1 MPKYVDKQLIL
12 QGYQQSGKAARLK
25 RESAFIDLQEIGHI
39 PMSETYSDEAYFKYI
54 GADLAALPSPEAAN
68 QYLTGVLNK
77 LALIDFK
84 RMSGNRNE
92 LFDSGLKQ
100 PLPYGDSVELI
111 YTQLKDDEGY
121 DSTKFVPTALSGGDL
136 VLSQRL
142 TLSSVTP
149 TTNNPDKRTIQVN
162 VPMITIMQALNSAI
176 TTGLSNGWPS
186 IFDEQLRRGWEKFK
200 FERFRYM
207 TSLLGGTPS
216 SNEWTTSTTT
226 FTENTG
232 SFEVAVNAI
241 TDSTTF
247 EKFLIQ
253 LYQKS
258 ADLEGSYST
267 GYNPAGIN
275 KIQLL
280 PNQKLILDSSLQ
292 AYWRDTN
299 AILFNSEYIDV
310 KRVFS
315 NVEFVKFLP
324 SKVKTEATQVYGII
338 YEQDGNDVP
347 IQHYPITNSIMR
359 YNQLWATN
367 VVSTMAD
374 HFWLISGI
382 DLSKNVVVFY
392 APA

>member
-1 MPKYVDKQLIL
+1 MPKYVDKQKIL
-12 QGYQQSGKAARLK
+12 QGYKQTGQSGRLK

-39 PMSETYSDEAYFKYI
+39 PMNETYSDENYFNYI
-54 GADLAALPSPEAAN
+54 GADLAALPSAEAAN

-84 RMSGNRNE
+84 RMSGNRNA

-100 PLPYGDSVELI
+100 PVPYGDSVELI
-111 YTQLKDDEGY
+111 YTQLKNDEGY

-142 TLSSVTP
+142 TLSSASSTS
-149 TTNNPDKRTIQVN
+149 NPDKRTIQVN
-162 VPMITIMQALNSAI
+162 VPMMTIIQALNGAI
-176 TTGLSNGWPS
+176 TTGLDNGWPS

-232 SFEVAVNAI
+232 SFEEAVNAI
-241 TDSTTF
+241 TDRTSF
-247 EKFLIQ
+247 EKFLVQ
-253 LYQKS
+253 LYTKS
-258 ADLEGSYST
+258 ADLEGSYDT
-267 GYNPAGIN
+267 KYNPAGIN

-299 AILFNSEYIDV
+299 AILYNSEYIDV
-310 KRVFS
+310 KRIFS
-315 NVEFVKFLP
+315 NVEFIKLP
-324 SKVKTEATQVYGII
+324 TSKVKSGSKKMYGYI

-367 VVSTMAD
+367 VVSTIAD

-382 DLSKNVVVFY
+382 DLSKNVVGFY

>member
-1 MPKYVDKQLIL
+1 MPKYVDKEKIL
-12 QGYQQSGKAARLK
+12 QGYKQTGQLGRLK
-25 RESAFIDLQEIGHI
+25 REAMFIDLQEIGHI
-39 PMSETYSDEAYFKYI
+39 PMNEIYTDEAYFKYI
-54 GADLAALPSPEAAN
+54 GEDVASLPSAELAN

-84 RMSGNRNE
+84 RMSGNRNN

-100 PLPYGDSVELI
+100 PIPYGDSVELI
-111 YTQLKDDEGY
+111 YTQLKGDEGY
-121 DSTKFVPTALSGGDL
+121 DSNKFVPTTLSGGDL

-142 TLSSVTP
+142 TLSSTKP

-162 VPMITIMQALNSAI
+162 VPMMTILQALNGAI
-176 TTGLSNGWPS
+176 TTGLDNGWPT

-200 FERFRYM
+200 FERFRNM
-207 TSLLGGTPS
+207 VALLGGTPS

-226 FTENTG
+226 FLENVG
-232 SFEVAVNAI
+232 SFEAATNEI
-241 TDSTTF
+241 NSNETF
-247 EKFLIQ
+247 EKFLVQ
-253 LYQKS
+253 LYKKS
-258 ADLEGSYST
+258 ADLEGSYDNK
-267 GYNPAGIN
+267 YNPAGIT

-299 AILFNSEYIDV
+299 AILYNSEYIDV

-315 NVEFVKFLP
+315 NVEFVKLLP
-324 SKVKTEATQVYGII
+324 SKVKKEAIQMYAYI

-382 DLSKNVVVFY
+382 DLSKNVVGFY
-392 APA
+392 KPK

>member
-1 MPKYVDKQLIL
+1 MRYVDKEKIL
-12 QGYQQSGKAARLK
+12 KGYQQSGKVARLK
-25 RESAFIDLQEIGHI
+25 RESAFLDMQETGDI
-39 PMSETYSDEAYFKYI
+39 PIHETYSDENYFKYI
-54 GADLAALPSPEAAN
+54 GSELAALPSAEAAN

-77 LALIDFK
+77 LAIIDFK
-84 RMSGNRNE
+84 RMTGNRNN
-92 LFDSGLKQ
+92 LFDSGLKA
-100 PLPYGDSVELI
+100 PLPAGDSVELI
-111 YTQLKDDEGY
+111 YTQLQPDTGY
-121 DSTKFVPTALSGGDL
+121 DSTKFVPTALNGGDL

-162 VPMITIMQALNSAI
+162 VPMITIMQALNGAI

-207 TSLLGGTPS
+207 LTLLGGTPS
-216 SNEWTTSTTT
+216 SNEWTTPATT
-226 FTENTG
+226 FTSNAG

-241 TDSTTF
+241 TDSPTF

-258 ADLEGSYST
+258 AALEGAYAT
-267 GYNPAGIN
+267 TYNPAGIN

-292 AYWRDTN
+292 AFWRDTN
-299 AILFNSEYIDV
+299 AVLFNSEMIDV
-310 KRVFS
+310 KRIFS
-315 NVEFVKFLP
+315 NVEFVTLLP
-324 SKVKTEATQVYGII
+324 SKVEGAATKPYAIL
-338 YEQDGNDVP
+338 YEQDGDDVP
-347 IQHYPITNSIMR
+347 IHHYPITNSIMR
-359 YNQLWATN
+359 FNQLWATN

-382 DLSKNVVVFY
+382 DLSKNVITFY
-392 APA
+392 APAP